1 MNIPVQA
8 YQHALCQWQAF
19 NASTS
24 SPGHGDCLWQCE
36 TRAPEEISRLLR
48 LLPGGERRPVAF
60 GVFFKV
66 AGHWSPLE
74 QTVFLG
80 EFLSG
85 PSLLERRLLEA
96 AARGALHC
104 PEKLPVTVDEF
115 PSRIWQRAQA
125 SQAPARLVAAACL
138 AVNAM
143 ACLLDGYADEPL
155 NLTPDLSKLQPGES
169 MAFHV
174 PAGDLPAELDLV
186 ALTPTPLRELKL
198 RVLARLEADILA
210 ETLPLLSEMFPSMSA
225 WTLPDDHPERASM
238 IDRITLEASASAG
251 QYQRNPSIYHHHHT
265 RRLGR
270 FMVRLG
276 QRGLAI
282 RCAKAIGF
290 APWERGWQHQGQ
302 QLPTHREHPLQY
314 RHYLHPFRRHPCRI
328 RQDRRHHHLTPM
340 KAKILRTEDDYQAA
354 LARVESLMD
363 AKPGSAKEEEL
374 DLWSLLVERYEQD
387 HFPIDLP
394 DPVEAIK
401 FRMEQ
406 EGLRQKDLANI
417 LPGKNRVSEVLSRKR
432 PLSLGMIRSLHE
444 HLHIPAEVLIG
455 TP

>member
-1 MNIPVQA
+1 MNISVQA

-48 LLPGGERRPVAF
+48 LLPAGERRPVAF

-198 RVLARLEADILA
+198 RVLARFEADILA

-238 IDRITLEASASAG
+238 IDSITLEASASAG

-290 APWERGWQHQGQ
+290 APWERGWQHQA
-302 QLPTHREHPLQY
+302 LANAPHT
-314 RHYLHPFRRHPCRI
+314 RI
-328 RQDRRHHHLTPM
+328 RNAIMQINAAAD
-340 KAKILRTEDDYQAA
+340 ADAWLRDPA
-354 LARVESLMD
+354 LACSAMSRPLWLNTPVSRLPELIALFTRAADCPWIFPRLHDVFQWQLALSNEIDALRAVESLAPD
-363 AKPGSAKEEEL
+363 WAAGLADDCSDKTASA
-374 DLWSLLVERYEQD
+374 
-387 HFPIDLP
+387 
-394 DPVEAIK
+394 
-401 FRMEQ
+401 
-406 EGLRQKDLANI
+406 
-417 LPGKNRVSEVLSRKR
+417 
-432 PLSLGMIRSLHE
+432 
-444 HLHIPAEVLIG
+444 
-455 TP
+455 T